1 LYIFQLRLE
10 KWGSKCVWLRQAIGR
25 QGRENSRS
33 FSSAQAQMNIQ
44 ANRMADQET
53 GSKARLTEAA
63 RYALL
68 RRLAP
73 VIRHNM
79 AGSLQPIAMVA
90 GMLERR
96 LQKPDSDPE
105 ALLKNARDIVALS
118 KEAAASCTDLMSW
131 FAPKDDPL
139 VAVNA
144 GIVQCLAMVAT
155 ELSFKGFSI
164 LNKTGQA
171 ERKVPLSALRNAFTA
186 AVLALTDASAAP
198 RGVEVEAEPSGRGL
212 SIRITLRNALAP
224 ASMPAGKPYR
234 RIEWSDVEVL
244 AEEFAHLSRTEDQVV
259 LHFPVAMEATE
270 SNHQDLTTA
279 GQV

>member
-1 LYIFQLRLE
+1 M
-10 KWGSKCVWLRQAIGR
+10 ST
-25 QGRENSRS
+25 
-33 FSSAQAQMNIQ
+33 MNIQ
-44 ANRMADQET
+44 SNRMANPET
-53 GSKARLTEAA
+53 DLNARLAEAA

-96 LQKPDSDPE
+96 LQKSDSDPE

-118 KEAAASCTDLMSW
+118 KEAAASCVDLMSW

-139 VAVNA
+139 VGVNA
-144 GIVQCLAMVAT
+144 GVAQCLAMLST

-164 LNKTGQA
+164 ANNAGQA
-171 ERKVPLSALRNAFTA
+171 EGELHLSAFRNGFTA
-186 AVLALTDASAAP
+186 AVLALTDAAAAP
-198 RGVEVEAEPSGRGL
+198 RSILVEAEPSGGGV
-212 SIRITLRNALAP
+212 SIRIALKNTLAP

-234 RIEWSDVEVL
+234 RIEWSDVEAL
-244 AEEFAHLSRTEDQVV
+244 AGEFARLSHTEDEAV
-259 LHFPVAMEATE
+259 LYYQSAARTTE
-270 SNHQDLTTA
+270 NTHQDLTTA

>member
-1 LYIFQLRLE
+1 MNTQ
-10 KWGSKCVWLRQAIGR
+10 S
-25 QGRENSRS
+25 NST
-33 FSSAQAQMNIQ
+33 
-44 ANRMADQET
+44 ADHEPAL
-53 GSKARLTEAA
+53 KARLAEAA

-105 ALLKNARDIVALS
+105 TLLKNARDIVALS
-118 KEAAASCTDLMSW
+118 KEAAASCVDLMSW

-144 GIVQCLAMVAT
+144 GIAQCLAMLST

-164 LNKTGQA
+164 ANKTEQCDS
-171 ERKVPLSALRNAFTA
+171 ELPLSALRNGFTA
-186 AVLALTDASAAP
+186 AVLALTDAAAVP
-198 RGVEVEAEPSGRGL
+198 RSVVVEAEPSEGGI
-212 SIRITLRNALAP
+212 SIRISLKNTLAP
-224 ASMPAGKPYR
+224 AGMPAGKPYR
-234 RIEWSDVEVL
+234 RIEWVDVQVL
-244 AEEFAHLSRTEDQVV
+244 ADESARLSHTEDDVV
-259 LHFPVAMEATE
+259 LYYQSVARATRI
-270 SNHQDLTTA
+270 SHHDLTTA
-279 GQV
+279 GQI

>member
-1 LYIFQLRLE
+1 M
-10 KWGSKCVWLRQAIGR
+10 
-25 QGRENSRS
+25 NSET
-33 FSSAQAQMNIQ
+33 
-44 ANRMADQET
+44 NRMADQDFET
-53 GSKARLTEAA
+53 RTRFAEAA
-63 RYALL
+63 RYALM

-118 KEAAASCTDLMSW
+118 KEAAASCVDLMSW

-139 VAVNA
+139 VAVGT
-144 GIVQCLAMVAT
+144 GITQCLAMVAT

-164 LNKTGQA
+164 ENRAEQADGQL
-171 ERKVPLSALRNAFTA
+171 PLSALRNAFTA
-186 AVLALTDASAAP
+186 AVLALTDAAAAP
-198 RGVEVEAEPSGRGL
+198 RNILVEAEPSGDGL
-212 SIRITLRNALAP
+212 SIRITLKNTLAA

-234 RIEWSDVEVL
+234 KIGWGDVEAL
-244 AEEFAHLSRTEDQVV
+244 AGESARLSHTEDEAV
-259 LHFPVAMEATE
+259 LHFQSAVEAAE
-270 SNHQDLTTA
+270 SSRKDLMTA
-279 GQV
+279 GQA

>member
-1 LYIFQLRLE
+1 
-10 KWGSKCVWLRQAIGR
+10 
-25 QGRENSRS
+25 
-33 FSSAQAQMNIQ
+33 M
-44 ANRMADQET
+44 ANQET

-139 VAVNA
+139 VTANA
-144 GIVQCLAMVAT
+144 GIAQCLAMVAT

-164 LNKTGQA
+164 VNKTEQA
-171 ERKVPLSALRNAFTA
+171 EGKLPVSALRNAFTA
-186 AVLALTDASAAP
+186 AVLALTDAAAAP
-198 RGVEVEAEPSGRGL
+198 RSIEVETEPSGSGI
-212 SIRITLRNALAP
+212 SIRISLKNVLAP

-234 RIEWSDVEVL
+234 RIEWSDVEAL
-244 AEEFAHLSRTEDQVV
+244 AEESARLSHGEDEVV
-259 LHFPVAMEATE
+259 LHFHSAATAIDD
-270 SNHQDLTTA
+270 SHQALTTA
-279 GQV
+279 GHV

>member
-1 LYIFQLRLE
+1 
-10 KWGSKCVWLRQAIGR
+10 
-25 QGRENSRS
+25 
-33 FSSAQAQMNIQ
+33 MNIQ

-53 GSKARLTEAA
+53 SKARLAEAA

-96 LQKPDSDPE
+96 LQKADSDPE

-144 GIVQCLAMVAT
+144 GVAQCLSMVAT

-164 LNKTGQA
+164 VNKTEQA
-171 ERKVPLSALRNAFTA
+171 EGKVLLSALRNAFTA

-198 RGVEVEAEPSGRGL
+198 RSIEVDAEPAADGL
-212 SIRITLRNALAP
+212 AIRISLKSVLAP

-244 AEEFAHLSRTEDQVV
+244 AEESVRLSHAEDQVV
-259 LHFPVAMEATE
+259 LHFHSAATTIDN
-270 SNHQDLTTA
+270 SHQVLTTA